1 MAEKETNNFTWDNI
15 KKLYKKY
22 CAAQNATIHDTGKEN
37 LNYEQRKY
45 ALEDLVFLLQPKM
58 NFEDSLL
65 NSLRYIEEDVAKETW
80 TRTENDF
87 GQIMYICLSDENEP
101 KINW

>member
-1 MAEKETNNFTWDNI
+1 
-15 KKLYKKY
+15 
-22 CAAQNATIHDTGKEN
+22 
-37 LNYEQRKY
+37 
-45 ALEDLVFLLQPKM
+45 M

-87 GQIMYICLSDENEP
+87 GQIMYVCLSNENEP